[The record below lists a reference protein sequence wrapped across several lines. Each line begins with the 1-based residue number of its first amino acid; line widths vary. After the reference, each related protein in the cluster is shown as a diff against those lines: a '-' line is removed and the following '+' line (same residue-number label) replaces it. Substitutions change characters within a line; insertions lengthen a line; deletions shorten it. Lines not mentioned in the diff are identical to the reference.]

1 MTPAKTPLLDELA
14 AHDERV
20 RAAGQRARELAQT
33 LAEHG
38 QALERLKGERIA
50 AYAASDEKAASAL
63 RKQAGDAEALGVELQ
78 ERRLGAD
85 IATRSA
91 QDERG
96 VFIAANHAALVAERA
111 PIAHAAAK
119 MIEAAIAAL
128 GEGVQAW
135 QAEAT
140 VQVALLRSVAGRD
153 GREIPDLHLAQ
164 LARDLRRAIAGGVP
178 VPLPV
183 MAVVEIREE
192 REEQAEDSADIIFER
207 IG

>member
-1 MTPAKTPLLDELA
+1 MTPAVTPLLDELA

-20 RAAGQRARELAQT
+20 RAAGQRARELVQT

-50 AYAASDEKAASAL
+50 AYAAGDEKAAGVL

-78 ERRLGAD
+78 ERRQGAD

-91 QDERG
+91 QDERD

-119 MIEAAIAAL
+119 AIEDAIAAL

-140 VQVALLRSVAGRD
+140 AQVALLRPVAGRD

-164 LARDLRRAIAGGVP
+164 LARDLRRAAADGVP
-178 VPLPV
+178 SPLPRA
-183 MAVVEIREE
+183 AVPPVA
-192 REEQAEDSADIIFER
+192 QAKPAEAVADSGIVFER
-207 IG
+207 IS

>member
-20 RAAGQRARELAQT
+20 RAAGQRARELVQT

-50 AYAASDEKAASAL
+50 AYAAGDEKAASAL

-78 ERRLGAD
+78 ERRQGAD
-85 IATRSA
+85 IAARSA
-91 QDERG
+91 QDERDK
-96 VFIAANHAALVAERA
+96 FIAQHHGKLVDERA

-119 MIEAAIAAL
+119 AIEDAIAAL

-135 QAEAT
+135 QDEAMA
-140 VQVALLRSVAGRD
+140 QVALLRSVTGRD
-153 GREIPDLHLAQ
+153 GREVPDLHLAQ
-164 LARDLRRAIAGGVP
+164 LARDLRRAIADGIP

-183 MAVVEIREE
+183 AKRREE
-192 REEQAEDSADIIFER
+192 REEQAEDDAALIFER
-207 IG
+207 ID